1 MTKLPKQEE
10 TMKPM
15 TRPYLS
21 EEILVMLQLLL
32 MQGTMLLQM
41 LLSLELLVMLVLVRT
56 RLEAQVWTS

>member
-1 MTKLPKQEE
+1 
-10 TMKPM
+10 MKPM

-32 MQGTMLLQM
+32 MQGTMLLQV

-56 RLEAQVWTS
+56 RLEVQVWTN